1 MTPCYAV
8 GRNNRHCL
16 CQTCEINQ
24 RGGYAPH
31 DDEEVTDSGS
41 APDESSS
48 DNDEDS
54 NYPGDQEELPAQSG
68 FVNINERRTRRGV
81 YAVLPDDEDAS
92 DADVEPDLELDA
104 TSELASALLSSPP
117 APNLAGPSKCTGI
130 LTPETDTLPDD
141 GSVVSTPRTT
151 TPAFMIS
158 TRSRKARAVSEIESV
173 CTTLG
178 IDGGIDKARG
188 TSSRSA
194 SVVRQLETPPL
205 TSDNGSIADGPILRS
220 SSRLR
225 ARGDGTSAASRLT
238 TPMLDRKGKAPASAR
253 TSAADVSDLKGKGK
267 DDPELEGRSL
277 RRRPI
282 MPTLADAPDALT
294 KKPQDGPRG
303 VDGKLLPTCMTC
315 KNVLPVISV
324 DDKVVWNGLPEKTG
338 KRGRPRKQIEQ
349 ECPRCVTTFV
359 VSWCLCSS

>member
-1 MTPCYAV
+1 MTTFCAV

-31 DDEEVTDSGS
+31 DDDDDEVSDSGS

-48 DNDEDS
+48 DNDGEPNFPADL
-54 NYPGDQEELPAQSG
+54 DDLPTQSAS
-68 FVNINERRTRRGV
+68 VNVNERRTRRGV
-81 YAVLPDDEDAS
+81 YAVLPNEEDAS
-92 DADVEPDLELDA
+92 DTDVDPDA
-104 TSELASALLSSPP
+104 TSELTSALRSSPS
-117 APNLAGPSKCTGI
+117 APDHAGPSKRTGI
-130 LTPETDTLPDD
+130 LTPETDTLPDE
-141 GSVVSTPRTT
+141 SCSASAVATPRKT

-158 TRSRKARAVSEIESV
+158 TRSRKARATSDVESV
-173 CTTLG
+173 SASIG
-178 IDGGIDKARG
+178 VDKGKDKARAA
-188 TSSRSA
+188 SSRSVSA
-194 SVVRQLETPPL
+194 VRQLETPPL
-205 TSDNGSIADGPILRS
+205 TSDNGSIADGPTLRS
-220 SSRLR
+220 SYRLR
-225 ARGDGTSAASRLT
+225 ARGDATSAASRLT
-238 TPMLDRKGKAPASAR
+238 TPMQDLKGKAPASAR
-253 TSAADVSDLKGKGK
+253 TSTADASDLKGKAK
-267 DDPELEGRSL
+267 DDPELEGRLL

-282 MPTLADAPDALT
+282 VPTLADAPDAFA

-349 ECPRCVTTFV
+349 ECPRCVTNFV
-359 VSWCLCSS
+359 VS

>member
-1 MTPCYAV
+1 MAV

-48 DNDEDS
+48 DNDEES
-54 NYPGDQEELPAQSG
+54 NHPGDQEDLPTQSAS
-68 FVNINERRTRRGV
+68 VNINERRTRRGV
-81 YAVLPDDEDAS
+81 YAVLPNEEEAS
-92 DADVEPDLELDA
+92 DADVEPDLEPDT
-104 TSELASALLSSPP
+104 TSELASTMRSSPS
-117 APNLAGPSKCTGI
+117 APDLAGPSKRTGI
-130 LTPETDTLPDD
+130 LTPETLPDESCA
-141 GSVVSTPRTT
+141 GSVVSTPRMT

-158 TRSRKARAVSEIESV
+158 TRSRKARAVSEMESV
-173 CTTLG
+173 CATVG
-178 IDGGIDKARG
+178 IDKGIDKARG
-188 TSSRSA
+188 ASSRSA
-194 SVVRQLETPPL
+194 SVIRQLETPPL
-205 TSDNGSIADGPILRS
+205 TSDNGSIADGPTLRS

-225 ARGDGTSAASRLT
+225 ARGDSTWAASRRT

-253 TSAADVSDLKGKGK
+253 TSTADISDLKGKGK

-277 RRRPI
+277 RRRPVV
-282 MPTLADAPDALT
+282 PTLADAPDTLA

-338 KRGRPRKQIEQ
+338 KRGRPRKQVEQ
-349 ECPRCVTTFV
+349 ECPRCVINSV
-359 VSWCLCSS
+359 VSSLLC